1 MFASEIK
8 KGDSHFPMTTFRC
21 KKKVIPKLTL
31 VIASFT
37 GLSTTLAADESLEEI
52 IVSGVKDPRSGS
64 LISSGSSRLV
74 SPSDVVTPVFSTGEL
89 VARLAGA
96 SRNGQGGLFQSYSLR
111 GFSRSRIRTEISGVP
126 IISDRRAGNSLSF
139 LPETFIENI
148 RADMGP
154 ASSLYGSGAMG
165 GVLSASLREP
175 QQTALNFRLG
185 SAGNYHGIGL
195 ETRLNDQTAIAA
207 SFKSTSNSRAADNEP
222 LNTAFRQ
229 SALYARNIQTVREL
243 LISSEFIAG
252 VGHDLGKSSKRFPA
266 DRISTYPHD
275 EHLIINLRAT
285 NQRGLFAQAYVH
297 EQDWASQT
305 ERIGD
310 RQNVSRYQS
319 QTYGA
324 LVSRQKTDGTSTN
337 RLGIE
342 LTARTNIDIAELE
355 TPLDGDATA
364 VGLVSG
370 GNERFSGIF
379 TDRIWFLGDSTL
391 RVGGRLDRSK
401 VSNDGSSRSKTQL
414 NGQIQIDT
422 ILPSDWLLAAELGT
436 AYRLPTLSELY
447 FSGETP
453 RGTVQG
459 NSLLAP
465 EETIGSQVT
474 LSRQSDNLVF
484 ELSSFYNRVEGY
496 IERVRAEDGSLT
508 YQNLRSGRIWGFD
521 GQLSIESAHQ
531 IKHRIA
537 WQWQRGEA
545 DDGEFL
551 DDLPPP
557 EVSYKGTW
565 RSGTLSV
572 GVDLGYRFKRSDH
585 GPSEIPL
592 GSSLIGGARIAW
604 NLNQHWSASL
614 AVSNAFDRTYRN
626 SADED
631 SPLANERAAHLTL
644 RWAP

>member
-1 MFASEIK
+1 
-8 KGDSHFPMTTFRC
+8 MTTFRC
-21 KKKVIPKLTL
+21 NKKVIPRVTL

-37 GLSTTLAADESLEEI
+37 GLSTALAADEALEEI

-74 SPSDVVTPVFSTGEL
+74 SPTDVVAPAFSTGEL

-96 SRNGQGGLFQSYSLR
+96 ASNGQGGLFQSYSLR

-126 IISDRRAGNSLSF
+126 IVSDRRAGNSLSF

-175 QQTALNFRLG
+175 EQTTLNIQLG
-185 SAGNYHGIGL
+185 SAGNYRGFGV
-195 ETRLNDQTAIAA
+195 ETRLNDQTTIAG
-207 SFKSTSNSRAADNEP
+207 SFKSASNSRAADNKP
-222 LNTAFRQ
+222 LNTGFRQ
-229 SALYARNIQTVREL
+229 SALYVRNTQTVGEL
-243 LISSEFIAG
+243 LISSEVIAG
-252 VGHDLGKSSKRFPA
+252 LGRDLEKSSNRFPA

-275 EHLIINLRAT
+275 EHLIINLRAR

-297 EQDWASQT
+297 DQDWASRT
-305 ERIGD
+305 ERISE

-324 LVSRQKTDGTSTN
+324 LVSHQNTDETSTN
-337 RLGIE
+337 RWGIE
-342 LTARTNIDIAELE
+342 LTARRNVDITEIE
-355 TPLDGDATA
+355 TPLDEEATA
-364 VGLVSG
+364 VGLVNS
-370 GNERFSGIF
+370 GNEQASGVF
-379 TDRIWFLGDSTL
+379 ADRMWFLGDTTL
-391 RVGGRLDRSK
+391 RVGGRLDRSQ
-401 VSNDGSSRSKTQL
+401 VSNDGPSRSETKL
-414 NGQIQIDT
+414 NGQVQIDKRF
-422 ILPSDWLLAAELGT
+422 PNNWLMAAELGT

-484 ELSSFYNRVEGY
+484 ELSSFYNRVEDY
-496 IERVRAEDGSLT
+496 IERVRADDGSLT

-521 GQLSIESAHQ
+521 GQLSIESTHE

-551 DDLPPP
+551 NDLPPP
-557 EVSYKGTW
+557 EVSYTGSW
-565 RSGTLSV
+565 RSGAVSV
-572 GVDLGYRFKRSDH
+572 DVDLGYRFKRGDH

-604 NLNQHWSASL
+604 NLNPHWSASL
-614 AVSNAFDRTYRN
+614 ALSNGFDRIYRT

-631 SPLANERAAHLTL
+631 APLANERAAHLTL
-644 RWAP
+644 RWTP

>member
-1 MFASEIK
+1 
-8 KGDSHFPMTTFRC
+8 MTTFRC

-31 VIASFT
+31 VTASFSV
-37 GLSTTLAADESLEEI
+37 LSTALAADEALEEI
-52 IVSGVKDPRSGS
+52 IVSGVKDPRTGS

-74 SPSDVVTPVFSTGEL
+74 SPTDVVAPPFSTGEL

-96 SRNGQGGLFQSYSLR
+96 ASNGQGGLFQSYSLR

-154 ASSLYGSGAMG
+154 ASSLFGSGAMG

-175 QQTALNFRLG
+175 EQTALHVQLS
-185 SAGNYHGIGL
+185 SAGNYRGVGF
-195 ETRLNDQTAIAA
+195 ETRLNGQTTIAG
-207 SFKSTSNSRAADNEP
+207 SFKSASNSRSADNEQ

-229 SALYARNIQTVREL
+229 SALYARNTQTLDEL
-243 LISSEFIAG
+243 LVSSEVIAG
-252 VGHDLGKSSKRFPA
+252 VGHDLGKSSIRFPA

-285 NQRGLFAQAYVH
+285 NQRGLFAQAFIH
-297 EQDWASQT
+297 DQDWASRT

-310 RQNVSRYQS
+310 RQNLSRYQS

-324 LVSRQKTDGTSTN
+324 LVSHQHTDETSTN
-337 RLGIE
+337 RWGIE
-342 LTARTNIDIAELE
+342 LTARTNVDIAESE
-355 TPLDGDATA
+355 TPLDGDAMA
-364 VGLVSG
+364 VGLVNG
-370 GNERFSGIF
+370 GYERVNGVFA
-379 TDRIWFLGDSTL
+379 DRMLFLGGTTL
-391 RVGGRLDRSK
+391 RVGGRLDRSQ
-401 VSNDGSSRSKTQL
+401 VSNDGSSRSKTKL
-414 NGQIQIDT
+414 NGQVQIDT
-422 ILPSDWLLAAELGT
+422 RLANDWLLAAELGT

-459 NSLLAP
+459 NSLLVP

-484 ELSSFYNRVEGY
+484 ELSSFYNLVEDY
-496 IERVRAEDGSLT
+496 IERVRADDGSLS

-521 GQLSIESAHQ
+521 GQLSIEGAHQ

-557 EVSYKGTW
+557 EVSYMGTW
-565 RSGTLSV
+565 RSGAVSV
-572 GVDLGYRFKRSDH
+572 AVDLGYRFKRSDH

-592 GSSLIGGARIAW
+592 DSSLIGSVRIAW
-604 NLNQHWSASL
+604 DLSPEWSASL
-614 AVSNAFDRTYRN
+614 AVSNGFDRTYRT

-631 SPLANERAAHLTL
+631 APLANERAAHLTL

>member
-1 MFASEIK
+1 
-8 KGDSHFPMTTFRC
+8 MTTFC
-21 KKKVIPKLTL
+21 CNKKVIPKLTL
-31 VIASFT
+31 VIASFS
-37 GLSTTLAADESLEEI
+37 GLSTPLAADEALEEI
-52 IVSGVKDPRSGS
+52 IVSGVEDPRSGS

-74 SPSDVVTPVFSTGEL
+74 SPTELVAPAFSTGEL
-89 VARLAGA
+89 VARLAGVA
-96 SRNGQGGLFQSYSLR
+96 SNGQGGLFQSYSMR

-175 QQTALNFRLG
+175 EQTALNVQLG
-185 SAGNYHGIGL
+185 SAGNYRGFGL
-195 ETRLNDQTAIAA
+195 ETRLNDQTTIAG
-207 SFKSTSNSRAADNEP
+207 SFKSANNSRAADNEQ

-229 SALYARNIQTVREL
+229 SALHARNTQTVDKL
-243 LISSEFIAG
+243 LISSELIAG
-252 VGHDLGKSSKRFPA
+252 VGHDLGKSSDRFPD
-266 DRISTYPHD
+266 DRIATYPHD

-297 EQDWASQT
+297 DQDWASRT

-324 LVSRQKTDGTSTN
+324 LFSHQHTDETSTN
-337 RLGIE
+337 RWGIE
-342 LTARTNIDIAELE
+342 LTARTNVDIAEIE
-355 TPLDGDATA
+355 TPLDGEASA
-364 VGLVSG
+364 VGLVTG
-370 GNERFSGIF
+370 GNEQVNGVFA
-379 TDRIWFLGDSTL
+379 DRIWFFSNTSLRLGS
-391 RVGGRLDRSK
+391 RLDRSQ
-401 VSNDGSSRSKTQL
+401 VSNDGSSRSETKL
-414 NGQIQIDT
+414 NGQVQIDRRF
-422 ILPSDWLLAAELGT
+422 PNNWLMAAELGT

-453 RGTVQG
+453 RGTIQG

-484 ELSSFYNRVEGY
+484 ELSSFYNRVEDY
-496 IERVRAEDGSLT
+496 IERVRADDGSLT

-521 GQLSIESAHQ
+521 GQLIIDSTYQ

-537 WQWQRGEA
+537 WQWQQGEA

-551 DDLPPP
+551 NDVPPP
-557 EVSYKGTW
+557 EVSYTGTW
-565 RSGTLSV
+565 RTGAMSV
-572 GVDLGYRFKRSDH
+572 AVDLGYRFQRGNH

-592 GSSLIGGARIAW
+592 GSSLIGGARIEW
-604 NLNQHWSASL
+604 DLSPQWSASL
-614 AVSNAFDRTYRN
+614 ALSNGFDRTYRT

-631 SPLANERAAHLTL
+631 APLANERAAHVTL
-644 RWAP
+644 RWIP

>member
-1 MFASEIK
+1 
-8 KGDSHFPMTTFRC
+8 MTTFRC
-21 KKKVIPKLTL
+21 NKKVIPKLTL
-31 VIASFT
+31 VIACFI
-37 GLSTTLAADESLEEI
+37 GLSTALAADEALEEI

-74 SPSDVVTPVFSTGEL
+74 SPTDLVAPAFSTGQL

-96 SRNGQGGLFQSYSLR
+96 ASNGQGGLFQSYSLR

-139 LPETFIENI
+139 LPETFIENV

-175 QQTALNFRLG
+175 EQTALNVQLG
-185 SAGNYHGIGL
+185 SAGKYRGFWL
-195 ETRLNDQTAIAA
+195 ETRLNDQTTIAG
-207 SFKSTSNSRAADNEP
+207 SFKSASNSRAANNEQ
-222 LNTAFRQ
+222 LNTGFRQ
-229 SALYARNIQTVREL
+229 SALYARNTHTVGEL
-243 LISSEFIAG
+243 LISSEVIASLG
-252 VGHDLGKSSKRFPA
+252 RDLGKSSKRFPA

-297 EQDWASQT
+297 DQDWASRT

-324 LVSRQKTDGTSTN
+324 LVSHQHTDETSTN
-337 RLGIE
+337 RWGIE
-342 LTARTNIDIAELE
+342 LTARTNVDIAEIE

-364 VGLVSG
+364 VGLVNG
-370 GNERFSGIF
+370 GNERVSGVF
-379 TDRIWFLGDSTL
+379 ADRMLFLGDTTL
-391 RVGGRLDRSK
+391 RVGGRLDRSQ
-401 VSNDGSSRSKTQL
+401 VSNDGSSRSETKL
-414 NGQIQIDT
+414 NGQVQIDT
-422 ILPSDWLLAAELGT
+422 KLPVDWLLAAELGT

-484 ELSSFYNRVEGY
+484 ELSSFYNRVEDY
-496 IERVRAEDGSLT
+496 IERVRADDGSLT

-551 DDLPPP
+551 NDLP
-557 EVSYKGTW
+557 
-565 RSGTLSV
+565 
-572 GVDLGYRFKRSDH
+572 
-585 GPSEIPL
+585 
-592 GSSLIGGARIAW
+592 
-604 NLNQHWSASL
+604 
-614 AVSNAFDRTYRN
+614 
-626 SADED
+626 
-631 SPLANERAAHLTL
+631 AA
-644 RWAP
+644 

>member
-1 MFASEIK
+1 M
-8 KGDSHFPMTTFRC
+8 
-21 KKKVIPKLTL
+21 
-31 VIASFT
+31 
-37 GLSTTLAADESLEEI
+37 
-52 IVSGVKDPRSGS
+52 
-64 LISSGSSRLV
+64 
-74 SPSDVVTPVFSTGEL
+74 
-89 VARLAGA
+89 
-96 SRNGQGGLFQSYSLR
+96 
-111 GFSRSRIRTEISGVP
+111 
-126 IISDRRAGNSLSF
+126 
-139 LPETFIENI
+139 
-148 RADMGP
+148 
-154 ASSLYGSGAMG
+154 
-165 GVLSASLREP
+165 
-175 QQTALNFRLG
+175 
-185 SAGNYHGIGL
+185 
-195 ETRLNDQTAIAA
+195 
-207 SFKSTSNSRAADNEP
+207 
-222 LNTAFRQ
+222 
-229 SALYARNIQTVREL
+229 
-243 LISSEFIAG
+243 
-252 VGHDLGKSSKRFPA
+252 
-266 DRISTYPHD
+266 
-275 EHLIINLRAT
+275 
-285 NQRGLFAQAYVH
+285 
-297 EQDWASQT
+297 
-305 ERIGD
+305 
-310 RQNVSRYQS
+310 SRYQS

-324 LVSRQKTDGTSTN
+324 LFSHQHTDETSTN
-337 RLGIE
+337 RWGIE
-342 LTARTNIDIAELE
+342 LTARTNVDIAEIE
-355 TPLDGDATA
+355 TPLGGDAID
-364 VGLVSG
+364 VGLVDS
-370 GNERFSGIF
+370 GNERVSGVF
-379 TDRIWFLGDSTL
+379 ADRMLFLGDTTL
-391 RVGGRLDRSK
+391 RVGGRLDQSQ
-401 VSNDGSSRSKTQL
+401 VSNDGSSRSETKL
-414 NGQIQIDT
+414 NGQVQIDT
-422 ILPSDWLLAAELGT
+422 RLPSDWLLAIELGT

>member
-1 MFASEIK
+1 
-8 KGDSHFPMTTFRC
+8 MTTFRC
-21 KKKVIPKLTL
+21 NKKVIPRVTL

-37 GLSTTLAADESLEEI
+37 GLSTALAADEALEEI

-74 SPSDVVTPVFSTGEL
+74 SPTDVVAPAFSTGEL

-96 SRNGQGGLFQSYSLR
+96 ASNGQGGLFQSYSLR

-126 IISDRRAGNSLSF
+126 IVSDRRAGNSLSF

-175 QQTALNFRLG
+175 EQTTLNIQLG
-185 SAGNYHGIGL
+185 SAGNYRGFGV
-195 ETRLNDQTAIAA
+195 ETRLNDQTTIAG
-207 SFKSTSNSRAADNEP
+207 SFKSASNSRAADDKP
-222 LNTAFRQ
+222 LNTGLRQ
-229 SALYARNIQTVREL
+229 FALYAQNTQTVGEL
-243 LISSEFIAG
+243 LISSEVIAG
-252 VGHDLGKSSKRFPA
+252 LGRDLGKSSNRFPA

-275 EHLIINLRAT
+275 EHLIINLRAK

-297 EQDWASQT
+297 DQDWASRT
-305 ERIGD
+305 ERIGE

-324 LVSRQKTDGTSTN
+324 LISHQHTDDTSTN
-337 RLGIE
+337 RWGIE
-342 LTARTNIDIAELE
+342 LTARSNVDITEIE
-355 TPLDGDATA
+355 TPLDGEATA
-364 VGLVSG
+364 VGLVNG
-370 GNERFSGIF
+370 GNEQVSGVF
-379 TDRIWFLGDSTL
+379 ADRMWFLGDTTL
-391 RVGGRLDRSK
+391 RVGGRLDRSQ
-401 VSNDGSSRSKTQL
+401 VSNEDPSRSGTKL
-414 NGQIQIDT
+414 NGQVQIDKRF
-422 ILPSDWLLAAELGT
+422 PNNWLMAAELGT

-474 LSRQSDNLVF
+474 LSHQSDNLVF
-484 ELSSFYNRVEGY
+484 ELSSFYNRVQDY
-496 IERVRAEDGSLT
+496 IERVRADDCSLT

-521 GQLSIESAHQ
+521 GQLSIENTHQ

-551 DDLPPP
+551 NDLPPP
-557 EVSYKGTW
+557 EVSYTGTW
-565 RSGTLSV
+565 RSGDMSV
-572 GVDLGYRFKRSDH
+572 GVDLGYRFKRVDH
-585 GPSEIPL
+585 GPSEILL

-604 NLNQHWSASL
+604 NLNPHWSASL
-614 AVSNAFDRTYRN
+614 ALSNSFDRIYRT

-631 SPLANERAAHLTL
+631 APHANERAAHLTL
-644 RWAP
+644 RWTP

>member
-1 MFASEIK
+1 
-8 KGDSHFPMTTFRC
+8 MTTFRYN
-21 KKKVIPKLTL
+21 KKVISKVAL

-37 GLSTTLAADESLEEI
+37 GLSTALGADEALEEI

-74 SPSDVVTPVFSTGEL
+74 SPTDVVAPVFSTGEL

-96 SRNGQGGLFQSYSLR
+96 ASNGQGGLFQSYSLR

-126 IISDRRAGNSLSF
+126 ILSERRAGNSLSF

-175 QQTALNFRLG
+175 EQTTLNIQLG
-185 SAGNYHGIGL
+185 SAGNYRGFGL
-195 ETRLNDQTAIAA
+195 ETRLNDQTTIAG
-207 SFKSTSNSRAADNEP
+207 SFKSASNSRAANNKP
-222 LNTAFRQ
+222 LNTGFRQ
-229 SALYARNIQTVREL
+229 SALYARNTQTVGEL
-243 LISSEFIAG
+243 LISSEVIAG
-252 VGHDLGKSSKRFPA
+252 LGRNLGKSSNRFPA
-266 DRISTYPHD
+266 DRISTYPKD
-275 EHLIINLRAT
+275 EHLIINLRAK
-285 NQRGLFAQAYVH
+285 NQSGLFAQAYVH
-297 EQDWASQT
+297 DQDWASRT
-305 ERIGD
+305 ERVGE

-324 LVSRQKTDGTSTN
+324 LVTHQHTDETSTN
-337 RLGIE
+337 RWGVE
-342 LTARTNIDIAELE
+342 LTGRRNVDITEIE
-355 TPLDGDATA
+355 TPLDTEATA
-364 VGLVSG
+364 VGLVNG
-370 GNERFSGIF
+370 GNEQVSGVF
-379 TDRIWFLGDSTL
+379 ADRLWFLGDTTL
-391 RVGGRLDRSK
+391 RVGGRLDRSQ
-401 VSNDGSSRSKTQL
+401 VSNDGLSRSGTKL
-414 NGQIQIDT
+414 NGQIQMDKR
-422 ILPSDWLLAAELGT
+422 LPSNWLMAAELGT

-453 RGTVQG
+453 RGKVQG

-474 LSRQSDNLVF
+474 FSRQSDNLVF
-484 ELSSFYNRVEGY
+484 KLSSFYNRVEDY
-496 IERVRAEDGSLT
+496 IERVRADDGGLT

-521 GQLSIESAHQ
+521 GQLSIESTHQ

-551 DDLPPP
+551 NDLPPP
-557 EVSYKGTW
+557 EVSYTGSW
-565 RSGTLSV
+565 RSGAVSV
-572 GVDLGYRFKRSDH
+572 AIDLGYRFERGEH
-585 GPSEIPL
+585 GPSEIPV

-604 NLNQHWSASL
+604 NLNPHWSASL
-614 AVSNAFDRTYRN
+614 ALSNGFDRIYRT

-631 SPLANERAAHLTL
+631 APLANERAAHLTL
-644 RWAP
+644 RWTP